1 MRQAPPCYNGGP
13 DGQRGT
19 WGQGMKAPD
28 DREKHLRRMRKWLKW
43 VRPRRFLL
51 VWGVSTAL
59 SVAITIGTQVVGHW
73 GRAGHLVDPL
83 GWFYRLP
90 WLAFVI
96 GAAFG
101 LFWVVPWKWF
111 LRRHGRWWAE
121 AVLRRRISGWHRFL
135 VGSGLALC
143 FWLCF
148 WAALGAAFFLN
159 IALLPGLLAIWVP
172 GFLLYPDEKEYYE
185 AAEKAVE
192 ELERELAS
200 EQSEVRER

>member
-1 MRQAPPCYNGGP
+1 
-13 DGQRGT
+13 
-19 WGQGMKAPD
+19 MKALD

-43 VRPRRFLL
+43 VHPRRFLL

-73 GRAGHLVDPL
+73 GRAGHLGDPL

-90 WLAFVI
+90 WLSFVI

-101 LFWVVPWKWF
+101 LFWVVSWKWF
-111 LRRHGRWWAE
+111 FRTHGRWWAE
-121 AVLRRRISGWHRFL
+121 AVLRRRISAWWQFL
-135 VGSGLALC
+135 VGFGLTLC
-143 FWLCF
+143 LWLCF

-172 GFLLYPDEKEYYE
+172 GFLVYADMKDYYE
-185 AAEKAVE
+185 AAKKALA
-192 ELERELAS
+192 ELERDVALAEKQLS
-200 EQSEVRER
+200 DQE